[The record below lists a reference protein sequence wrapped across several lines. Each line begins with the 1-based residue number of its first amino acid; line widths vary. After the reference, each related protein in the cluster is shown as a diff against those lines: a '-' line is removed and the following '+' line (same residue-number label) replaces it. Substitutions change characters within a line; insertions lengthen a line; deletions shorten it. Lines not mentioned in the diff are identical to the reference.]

1 MFTWIHTIQTC
12 VVQGS
17 NVQEFTSN
25 SWFFFFPFI
34 YYVKYRWHRE
44 FILQVS
50 VGSAHKRWWKHPTWR
65 AETVLI
71 ISSHCNSGAWWCH
84 SHNRQKFA
92 SIKYQ
97 WSRTHKSYKVHLI
110 AMSIEMEQHKDSS
123 AFWFLMKVVFVISK
137 FSFFFSFLMQHFCQ
151 IFIHYCP

>member
-1 MFTWIHTIQTC
+1 MFTWIHTIPTC

-25 SWFFFFPFI
+25 SWFLFFPFV
-34 YYVKYRWHRE
+34 YYVKYRWHPE

-50 VGSAHKRWWKHPTWR
+50 VGSAHKRWWKHPPWG
-65 AETVLI
+65 AETILI
-71 ISSHCNSGAWWCH
+71 TSSHCNSGAWWCH
-84 SHNRQKFA
+84 SHNRQKFV

-97 WSRTHKSYKVHLI
+97 WSRTHKSYKAHLI
-110 AMSIEMEQHKDSS
+110 TMSIEMEEHTVQHFDSLWRLS
-123 AFWFLMKVVFVISK
+123 LCSQNFL
-137 FSFFFSFLMQHFCQ
+137 FFSFLMQHFCQ